1 MDYRQMFDMEELKI
15 CLNALYEAGVKNDLF
30 ALIYEANKHNVIS
43 VKTPSGTTKQGII
56 YNKIMQ
62 GDVLGPLL
70 SSNMVD
76 KYIGKEAF
84 KTGNIYLYKN
94 KVPIPPLAMVDDTL
108 GVSLCGY
115 KTNKTRPR

>member
-1 MDYRQMFDMEELKI
+1 M
-15 CLNALYEAGVKNDLF
+15 
-30 ALIYEANKHNVIS
+30 
-43 VKTPSGTTKQGII
+43 KTPSGTTKQGSI

-108 GVSLCGY
+108 GVSICGY
-115 KTNKTRPR
+115 KTNKMNDFLNTRTKLMNLQYGCDKCEKLHIGKKTK

>member
-1 MDYRQMFDMEELKI
+1 
-15 CLNALYEAGVKNDLF
+15 
-30 ALIYEANKHNVIS
+30 
-43 VKTPSGTTKQGII
+43 
-56 YNKIMQ
+56 MQ

-94 KVPIPPLAMVDDTL
+94 NVPIPPLAMVDDTL

-115 KTNKTRPR
+115 KTNKMNDFLNTRTKLMNLQYGCDKCEKLHIGKKNKTKTFAKP